1 MTVSDPGAVIWPT
14 VLVGGSALSD
24 GAAKCLVRTEVD
36 THLALPAMFSL
47 SFEDLTGAAL
57 DDAGLDIGVEVQVS
71 AGSRSGSKLITG
83 EVTAIEGYYQGIG
96 GRTVVRG
103 YDLCHRLQRARRT
116 RSFDNMTDSD
126 IAQRIAGEASLP
138 VGTITSTQTVHEHLL
153 QCNQSDWEFL
163 AQRAGEIGFEF
174 GMADGKFVFRKASS
188 LDGSD
193 GDGADGGDSD
203 GDASDGSGSDGNG
216 SGGGGGPE
224 LTFPGTLI
232 RFEPRVTAGNLT
244 PDVEVRVWDPLKAR
258 LSTAAPKQTAT
269 NRASAASPQG
279 LSDVASRFTKGGGD
293 DGPSGSTDDP
303 SQQDGADLGPAPS
316 PTAHVVSTVPV
327 ADAEAGATALAASV
341 GGSFAEA
348 EGDAVGDPRIRPGAT
363 VKVTGTPGRF
373 PSSWLITRAKHV
385 FDLTENGYR
394 TEFAAGGAHD
404 RSLLGLASAGGAN
417 PTRIAGV
424 VCAIVDDIGD
434 KHARVRLTLPWL
446 STQVSTDW
454 APVVQFGAG
463 KRSGAMF
470 LPEVGDQVLVGFE
483 FGDPR
488 RPYVLGGV
496 VNENSAYSLGGDAVQ
511 QGAGGADT
519 SVARRGFVS
528 ASGNRL
534 VFHDEMGEDPKPQQS
549 QITLGTADGLF
560 GLAVDVVQGS
570 LELTCAPDDPT
581 GQLTIK
587 CGQAGTVNI
596 VTGQGGSVTI
606 DGGDSLTLKSA
617 TSVTVQSQGTVSVS
631 GQSITLGG

>member
-1 MTVSDPGAVIWPT
+1 MTVTDDDAIVWPT
-14 VLVGGSALSD
+14 VQISGSALS
-24 GAAKCLVRTEVD
+24 GVAAKCLVRTEVD
-36 THLALPAMFSL
+36 THLMLPAMFVL
-47 SFEDLTGAAL
+47 WFEDLTGAAL
-57 DDAGLDIGVEVQVS
+57 DAAGLDIGTQVQVS
-71 AGSRSGSKLITG
+71 AGSGPSARLITG

-126 IAQRIAGEASLP
+126 VARRVAQEAALPMGEIA
-138 VGTITSTQTVHEHLL
+138 STQTVYEHLL
-153 QCNQSDWEFL
+153 QCNQTDWEFL

-174 GMADGKFVFRKASS
+174 GMADGKFTFRKASS
-188 LDGSD
+188 LAQSGGSDGSD
-193 GDGADGGDSD
+193 PGA
-203 GDASDGSGSDGNG
+203 
-216 SGGGGGPE
+216 GPE
-224 LTFPGTLI
+224 LSIPGTLL

-244 PDVEVRVWDPLKAR
+244 PDVEVRVWDPLKSTLATAR
-258 LSTAAPKQTAT
+258 PVKTAAGGT
-269 NRASAASPQG
+269 
-279 LSDVASRFTKGGGD
+279 SDAGSQNPPEVASRFSSGGDSGGGA
-293 DGPSGSTDDP
+293 SGD
-303 SQQDGADLGPAPS
+303 QAGADLGPPPS
-316 PTAHVVSTVPV
+316 PTAHVVSTLPV
-327 ADAEAGATALAASV
+327 ADAEAGATALASSL
-341 GGSFAEA
+341 GGTFTEA
-348 EGDAVGDPRIRPGAT
+348 EGDAVGDPGIRPGVT
-363 VKVTGTPGRF
+363 VKVTGVPARF
-373 PSSWLITRAKHV
+373 PASWLVTRARHV

-394 TEFAAGGAHD
+394 TEFAAGGTHD
-404 RSLLGLASAGGAN
+404 RSLLGLASAGGASAA
-417 PTRIAGV
+417 RIPGV

-446 STQVSTDW
+446 STDVTTDW

-488 RPYVLGGV
+488 RPYVLGGL
-496 VNENSAYSLGGDAVQ
+496 VNEKSAYDLGGSAVQ
-511 QGAGGADT
+511 QGAGGADS

-560 GLAVDVVQGS
+560 GLAVDVVKGS
-570 LELTCAPDDPT
+570 LELTCAPDDPS

-596 VTGQGGSVTI
+596 VTGQGGSVTV

-617 TSVTVQSQGTVSVS
+617 SSVTVQSQGTVSVS

>member
-1 MTVSDPGAVIWPT
+1 
-14 VLVGGSALSD
+14 
-24 GAAKCLVRTEVD
+24 
-36 THLALPAMFSL
+36 
-47 SFEDLTGAAL
+47 
-57 DDAGLDIGVEVQVS
+57 
-71 AGSRSGSKLITG
+71 
-83 EVTAIEGYYQGIG
+83 
-96 GRTVVRG
+96 VVRG

-116 RSFDNMTDSD
+116 RSFENMTDSD
-126 IAQRIAGEASLP
+126 VARQIAQAAGLT
-138 VGTITSTQTVHEHLL
+138 VGTVTSTQTVHEHLL

-163 AQRAGEIGFEF
+163 AQRAAEIGFEF
-174 GMADGKFVFRKASS
+174 GMSDGKFVFRKASS
-188 LDGSD
+188 LGQ
-193 GDGADGGDSD
+193 SD
-203 GDASDGSGSDGNG
+203 GDA
-216 SGGGGGPE
+216 GGPQ
-224 LTFPGTLI
+224 LSLPGTLL

-244 PDVEVRVWDPLKAR
+244 PDVEVRVWDPLKAT
-258 LSTAAPKQTAT
+258 LSTAAPVPTAA
-269 NRASAASPQG
+269 NGSSSAGTQSAT
-279 LSDVASRFTKGGGD
+279 DVASRFSKGGGD
-293 DGPSGSTDDP
+293 SPAAGDP
-303 SQQDGADLGPAPS
+303 SSQTGDDLGPAPS

-327 ADAEAGATALAASV
+327 ADAEAGASALAASV

-348 EGDAVGDPRIRPGAT
+348 EGDAVGDPAIRPGAT
-363 VKVTGTPGRF
+363 VKVSGVPSRF
-373 PSSWLITRAKHV
+373 PASWLITRARHV

-417 PTRIAGV
+417 PTRIPGV

-434 KHARVRLTLPWL
+434 QHARVRLTLPWL

-470 LPEVGDQVLVGFE
+470 LPEVGDEVLVAFE

-488 RPYVLGGV
+488 RPYVLGGLV
-496 VNENSAYSLGGDAVQ
+496 TEKSTYDLGGSAVK
-511 QGAGGADT
+511 QGAGGADS
-519 SVARRGFVS
+519 SVARRGFVA

-570 LELTCAPDDPT
+570 LELTCAPQDPT

>member
-1 MTVSDPGAVIWPT
+1 MSVMDADVGAVVWPT
-14 VLVGGSALSD
+14 VTVGGAQLPD
-24 GAAKCLVRTEVD
+24 AAASRLVRTEVD
-36 THLALPAMFSL
+36 MQLLLPAMFAL

-57 DDAGLDIGVEVQVS
+57 DAAGLDIGVKVEVL
-71 AGSRSGSKLITG
+71 AGSGAGAKLIAG
-83 EVTAIEGYYQGIG
+83 EVTAIEGYYQGFV

-126 IAQRIAGEASLP
+126 VAQRIAKDAGLP
-138 VGTITSTQTVHEHLL
+138 VGTITSTRTVHEHLL

-163 AQRAGEIGFEF
+163 AQRAAEIGFEF
-174 GMADGKFVFRKASS
+174 GMADGKFVFRKASA
-188 LDGSD
+188 LGQP
-193 GDGADGGDSD
+193 DGAPS
-203 GDASDGSGSDGNG
+203 NG
-216 SGGGGGPE
+216 AGPR
-224 LTFPGTLI
+224 LAFPGTLL
-232 RFEPRVTAGNLT
+232 RFEPRITAGNMT
-244 PDVEVRVWDPLKAR
+244 PDVEVRVWDPLKAT
-258 LSTAAPKQTAT
+258 LSPAGPTPTAT
-269 NRASAASPQG
+269 SGSSAASPHG
-279 LSDVASRFTKGGGD
+279 LTDVAALFSGGGN
-293 DGPSGSTDDP
+293 GESASAEGQDP
-303 SQQDGADLGPAPS
+303 AAAQNLGPPPS
-316 PTAHVVSTVPV
+316 PTAYVVSTLPMSS
-327 ADAEAGATALAASV
+327 AEDGASALAASV

-348 EGDAVGDPRIRPGAT
+348 EGDAAGNPGIRPGAT
-363 VKVTGTPGRF
+363 VQVTGLPGRF
-373 PSSWLITRAKHV
+373 PSSWLVTRARHV

-394 TEFAAGGAHD
+394 TEFAAGGAQD
-404 RSLLGLASAGGAN
+404 RSLLALASAGGAN
-417 PTRIAGV
+417 PANPMRIPGV

-470 LPEVGDQVLVGFE
+470 LPEVGDEVLVGFE

-488 RPYVLGGV
+488 RPYVIGGLVTEKSAYDLGG
-496 VNENSAYSLGGDAVQ
+496 SAVM
-511 QGAGGADT
+511 QGPGGADS

-549 QITLGTADGLF
+549 QIALGTPDGKF
-560 GLAVDVVQGS
+560 GLAVDVVQGT
-570 LELTCAPDDPT
+570 LELTCAPDSPP

-631 GQSITLGG
+631 GSSITLGG

>member
-1 MTVSDPGAVIWPT
+1 MTASDLGHIVWPT
-14 VLVGGSALSD
+14 VLVGGTALS
-24 GAAKCLVRTEVD
+24 GVAAAGLARTEVD
-36 THLALPAMFSL
+36 THPLLPAMFVL

-57 DDAGLDIGVEVQVS
+57 DAAGLDIGVEVQVQ
-71 AGSRSGSKLITG
+71 AGSDEASRLITG
-83 EVTAIEGYYQGIG
+83 EVTAIEGYYQGLV

-116 RSFDNMTDSD
+116 RSFDNATDSD
-126 IAQRIAGEASLP
+126 IAQEIAKGAGLPIGE
-138 VGTITSTQTVHEHLL
+138 ITATDTVHEHLL
-153 QCNQSDWEFL
+153 QCNQTDWEFL
-163 AQRAGEIGFEF
+163 AQRAAEIGFEF
-174 GMADGKFVFRKASS
+174 GMVDGKFGFRKAATLAQS
-188 LDGSD
+188 GE
-193 GDGADGGDSD
+193 GA
-203 GDASDGSGSDGNG
+203 
-216 SGGGGGPE
+216 PE
-224 LTFPGTLI
+224 LALPGTLL

-244 PDVEVRVWDPLKAR
+244 PDVEVRVWDPLKAT
-258 LSTAAPKQTAT
+258 LSTASPVRTAT
-269 NRASAASPQG
+269 GGTSAASPKDLDEVVG
-279 LSDVASRFTKGGGD
+279 LFTKSGDDAEGGG
-293 DGPSGSTDDP
+293 SDDP
-303 SQQDGADLGPAPS
+303 SSQTGEDLGAPPS
-316 PTAHVVSTVPV
+316 KTAYVVSGLPV
-327 ADAEAGATALAASV
+327 ASAEASASALAASV

-348 EGDAVGDPRIRPGAT
+348 EGNAVGNPAIRPGAT
-363 VKVTGTPGRF
+363 VKVTGVPKRF
-373 PSSWLITRAKHV
+373 PATWLVTRARHV

-417 PTRIAGV
+417 PMRIPGL

-434 KHARVRLTLPWL
+434 QGNHARVRLTLPWL
-446 STQVSTDW
+446 ATDVSTDW

-470 LPEVGDQVLVGFE
+470 LPEVGDEVLVGFE

-488 RPYVLGGV
+488 RPYVLGGLV
-496 VNENSAYSLGGDAVQ
+496 TEKSKYDLGGTAVM
-511 QGAGGADT
+511 QGAGGADS

-549 QITLGTADGLF
+549 QIALGTADGLF

-570 LELTCAPDDPT
+570 LELTCAPTDPA

-587 CGQAGTVNI
+587 CGQAGTINI
-596 VTGQGGSVTI
+596 QTGQGGTVTI

-617 TSVTVQSQGTVSVS
+617 SSVTVQSQGTVSVS
-631 GQSITLGG
+631 GQSITLGS